1 MKRILFLLI
10 GLCSILTACNNTE
23 PEIHVNTI
31 ISNITAEEFNGLGGT
46 NEYGESNQK
55 DFKKL
60 TFDFSM
66 EHGEGVKRKIEMF
79 NDWRTLLNEYEDIE
93 RYWGGDS
100 TSEDNIEEN
109 FAKYH
114 YELIF
119 YSKGLSEAEVKGI
132 FKEASIHV
140 EWKADEET
148 KTREYFIGDNMNFK
162 D

>member
-10 GLCSILTACNNTE
+10 GLCYILTACNNTD
-23 PEIHVNTI
+23 PDIQVNTI
-31 ISNITAEEFNGLGGT
+31 ISNVTAEEFNGLGRT

-60 TFDFSM
+60 AFDFSM
-66 EHGEGVKRKIEMF
+66 EHGDGVKRKIEMF
-79 NDWRTLLNEYEDIE
+79 NDWRTLLKEYDGLE

-100 TSEDNIEEN
+100 TSQDNIEEN

-119 YSKGLSEAEVKGI
+119 YSKGLSEAEVKKI
-132 FKEASIHV
+132 FKEARIHI
-140 EWKADEET
+140 EWEADEET
-148 KTREYFIGDNMNFK
+148 QTKDYFIGDNINFK

>member
-10 GLCSILTACNNTE
+10 CSILTAGNNTE
-23 PEIHVNTI
+23 PDIQVNTI
-31 ISNITAEEFNGLGGT
+31 ISNVTAEEFNGLGRT
-46 NEYGESNQK
+46 NENGETNQK

-60 TFDFSM
+60 TFYFSM

-79 NDWRTLLNEYEDIE
+79 NDWRTLLNEYDGLE

-100 TSEDNIEEN
+100 TSQDNIEEN

-119 YSKGLSEAEVKGI
+119 HSKGLSEAEVKGI
-132 FKEASIHV
+132 FKEARIHV
-140 EWKADEET
+140 EWESDEVT
-148 KTREYFIGDNMNFK
+148 QTREYFIGDNMNFK